1 MNEPRRAGLP
11 NQDQTH
17 ARNGTPRQAALRRPM
32 VAEDE
37 LVALAATYGAP
48 QLRTYNVL
56 ADEYIYSYRWRGDSD
71 RRAEVVF
78 AIQDETGKIWVH
90 AKPHYPAHIFRLP
103 SGGVAWDEPIAAA
116 LFREIDEETGLP
128 VYAARFLGLI
138 EYRFL
143 HDDSMVTF
151 ASYVFH
157 LRTNGSRPVCHA
169 SENICGFRT
178 VLPSQV
184 SQIAEDLRNLIG
196 DRRGWGQWRALAH
209 DLVYESL
216 SS

>member
-1 MNEPRRAGLP
+1 MP
-11 NQDQTH
+11 NQHPLYAKPNVQPKPGVRIET
-17 ARNGTPRQAALRRPM
+17 AVRRPM
-32 VAEDE
+32 IAEDE
-37 LVALAATYGAP
+37 LAELEARYGAP
-48 QLRTYNVL
+48 RLRTYAVQ

-90 AKPHYPAHIFRLP
+90 AKPHYPAHICRLP
-103 SGGVAWDEPIAAA
+103 SGGVAWDEPVESA
-116 LFREIDEETGLP
+116 LFREIDEETGLT
-128 VYAARFLGLI
+128 VHNARFLGLI

-143 HDDSMVTF
+143 YRDSLVRF

-157 LRTNGSRPVCHA
+157 LRSNGARPVAHA
-169 SENICGFRT
+169 GENICGFRG

-184 SQIAEDLRNLIG
+184 PQIAEDLRNLNG